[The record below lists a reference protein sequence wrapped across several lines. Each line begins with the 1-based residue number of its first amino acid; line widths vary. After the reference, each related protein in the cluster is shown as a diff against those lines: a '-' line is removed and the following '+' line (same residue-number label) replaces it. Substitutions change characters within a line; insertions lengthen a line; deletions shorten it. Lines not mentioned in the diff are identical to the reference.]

1 MASPSSAGLIMSD
14 AQERRD
20 GIVQLVEILDAYF
33 AMPVP

>member
-20 GIVQLVEILDAYF
+20 GIVQQMEILDAYF
-33 AMPVP
+33 ATPAP